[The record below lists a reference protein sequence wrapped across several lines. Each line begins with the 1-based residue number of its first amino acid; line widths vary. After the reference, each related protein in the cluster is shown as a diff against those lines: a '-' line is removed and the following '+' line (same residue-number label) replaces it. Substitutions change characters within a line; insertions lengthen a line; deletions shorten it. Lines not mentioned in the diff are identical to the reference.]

1 MKRKILFATIISIV
15 FIMTFALCAFAVDYN
30 EKATLADGTVLPI
43 YDENQNPLIWWISGE
58 ENGKN
63 VYSSVP
69 NNRNEANAQNDTY
82 VTYTINTGYKTQLE
96 NINIHI
102 WNDELGTYEI
112 FTEENVQVVVVNL
125 RGLSSFI
132 YVNKGLKVFDI
143 QYIYFNENLLD
154 FCDYFKG
161 STSLRLVDL
170 TVCTKMTGGFGGVR
184 NFYQCSNLHTVRF
197 APTVSYSLKCS
208 QNNNWRFSGTAVVSF
223 VFPENIT
230 SIGIDNFKDCKQLES
245 IYILGNNTSLGQRNF
260 LNCPNLTNIYILGD
274 NPQITTTEF
283 AENFYSC
290 VDGNKVLDFSN
301 TGKYFFFATENSEYL
316 ENMRAAIEATAVV
329 PYSSYKA
336 NPQNY
341 TEGRYIIS
349 GITSC
354 DALYNGEHIAGE
366 VVNGCQASCERGCGA
381 LTVIENPTHVDVKTV
396 TYGGKAEINYLSE
409 IVVTVKC
416 EKCGTVESE
425 IVINNLFEE
434 KGYSKELD
442 STGIVR
448 EFLVNIE
455 AVEKYK
461 QNVDST
467 FAYGMVVAIDDENPL
482 KAEGG
487 VISLNGD
494 AALMADFTNSN
505 YRKLQMKVVNISES
519 AMDTVIVSTIYAYT
533 NGEIYYA
540 NIGEMSKTAVGKTYN
555 SLNK

>member
-69 NNRNEANAQNDTY
+69 NNRKEPNANNDTY
-82 VTYTINTGYKTQLE
+82 VTYTNGNGNQLRD
-96 NINIHI
+96 ITFYIY
-102 WNDELGTYEI
+102 DEASGTYI
-112 FTEENVQVVVVNL
+112 PYTDKDLKLVVVNL
-125 RGLSSFI
+125 RGLTGFV
-132 YVNKGLKVFDI
+132 YLHQNFNFKNI
-143 QYIYFNENLLD
+143 QCIYFHEELLD
-154 FCDYFKG
+154 CCKFFAG
-161 STSLRLVDL
+161 STDLRLVDL

-184 NFYQCSNLHTVRF
+184 NFYNCTNLHTIRL
-197 APTVSYSLKCS
+197 APGASYSLKCS

-230 SIGIDNFKDCKQLES
+230 NLGIDNFKDNSKLES

-274 NPQITTTEF
+274 DPQITTTEF

-329 PYSSYKA
+329 SYSSYKA

-349 GITSC
+349 GITEC
-354 DALYNGEHIAGE
+354 DALYKGEHEAGQA
-366 VVNGCQASCERGCGA
+366 VNGCQAECQRCGA
-381 LTVIENPTHVDVKTV
+381 LTVIENPTHVGVKTV

-434 KGYSKELD
+434 KGYSTEID
-442 STGIVR
+442 SVGIVR
-448 EFLVNIE
+448 EFVVNLEAIE
-455 AVEKYK
+455 SYK

-467 FAYGMVVAIDDENPL
+467 FEYGMVVSIEGTTPLTIDKD
-482 KAEGG
+482 G
-487 VISLNGD
+487 VVAPSNEYVV
-494 AALMADFTNSN
+494 AADFTSN
-505 YRKLQMKVVNISES
+505 DYKKLQMKVVNISAE
-519 AMDTVIVSTIYAYT
+519 AMDTVIVSTVYARL
-533 NGEIYYA
+533 GDEIYYA
-540 NIGEMSKTAVGKTYN
+540 NMGNMSKIAEGKTYN
-555 SLNK
+555 SLKK

>member
-1 MKRKILFATIISIV
+1 MKRKILFATILSIV

-82 VTYTINTGYKTQLE
+82 VTYTINTGYRTQLE

-102 WNDELGTYEI
+102 WNDDLGTYEI

-132 YVNKGLKVFDI
+132 YINNGLKVSDI
-143 QYIYFNENLLD
+143 QYIYVNENLLD

-170 TVCTKMTGGFGGVR
+170 TVCTNMTGGFGGVR
-184 NFYQCSNLHTVRF
+184 NFYQCSNLHTIRF
-197 APTVSYSLKCS
+197 APTASYSLKCS

-230 SIGIDNFKDCKQLES
+230 NLGIDNFKDNSKLES

-260 LNCPNLTNIYILGD
+260 SNCPKLTNIYILGD
-274 NPQITTTEF
+274 NPEITATEF

-301 TGKYFFFATENSEYL
+301 TGKYFFFATDNAEYL
-316 ENMRAAIEATAVV
+316 EEMRAAIEANAVV

-354 DALYNGEHIAGE
+354 DALYNGEHEAGE
-366 VVNGCQASCERGCGA
+366 AVNGCQAACQRCGT
-381 LTVIENPTHVDVKTV
+381 LTIIGEPSHTNIKKI
-396 TYGGKAEINYLSE
+396 TYGGKTEINYLSE
-409 IVVTVKC
+409 IVVTIEC
-416 EKCGTVESE
+416 EQCGTVESE
-425 IVINNLFEE
+425 LVIDKLFEE
-434 KGYSKELD
+434 KGYSTEID
-442 STGIVR
+442 SVGIVR
-448 EFLVNIE
+448 EFVVNLEAIE
-455 AVEKYK
+455 SYK

-467 FAYGMVVAIDDENPL
+467 FEYGMVVSIEGTTPLTIDKD
-482 KAEGG
+482 G
-487 VISLNGD
+487 VVAPSSKSVVS
-494 AALMADFTNSN
+494 ADFTNSD
-505 YRKLQMKVVNISES
+505 YKKLQMKIVNISTE
-519 AMDTVIVSTIYAYT
+519 AMDTVIVSTVYARL
-533 NGEIYYA
+533 GDEIYYA
-540 NIGEMSKTAVGKTYN
+540 NMGNMATVADGKTYN
-555 SLNK
+555 SLKK